1 MSRSSCVPSGL
12 TLLRRRRFLATAA
25 ATGLGFGT
33 AMSAHANSGTSAR
46 RVPSELLPFAGA
58 SSSWRLQGSGTLR
71 YFGFRAYDAYL
82 WSLDGKGNP
91 LLGQQPFALE
101 LEYSVSIKSED
112 IVKVSLGEMTRLRRL
127 SEDQARTWNL
137 EMQRSFPSVKP
148 GDRVLGVQIPATGT
162 RFFVNGRLS
171 SEVNDPDFGQAF
183 FAIWLDEKTR
193 RPELRRELL
202 GAPAEARGG

>member
-1 MSRSSCVPSGL
+1 MSRSSSVLPGP
-12 TLLRRRRFLATAA
+12 TLLRRRTILATAA
-25 ATGLGFGT
+25 ATGLGFGP
-33 AMSAHANSGTSAR
+33 AMPAHANPGTSSR
-46 RVPSELLPFAGA
+46 PVPPELLSIAGA
-58 SSSWRLQGSGTLR
+58 TSPWRLQGSGTLR

-91 LLGQQPFALE
+91 LLGHQPFALE

-112 IVKVSLGEMTRLRRL
+112 IVKVSLEEMIRLRRL

-148 GDRVLGVQIPATGT
+148 GDRVLGVQIPASGT

-171 SEVNDPDFGQAF
+171 SQVNDPDFGAAF
-183 FAIWLDEKTR
+183 FAIWLDEKTQ

-202 GAPAEARGG
+202 GAPAPARGG